1 MKVKIKLKREKRKK
15 EMKQFLLSFGIKSG
29 ISLVLSAAL
38 KGVVEESD
46 STAVKVVYSVM
57 CVGAYF
63 AGCVVTDK
71 ILNKLYEEE
80 W

>member
-1 MKVKIKLKREKRKK
+1 
-15 EMKQFLLSFGIKSG
+15 MKQLLLSFGIKSG

-38 KGVVEESD
+38 KSVVEESD
-46 STAVKVVYSVM
+46 STATKVVYSVA
-57 CVGAYF
+57 CIGAYV
-63 AGCVVTDK
+63 AGSVVTDK